1 MFGPLIFGSAKG
13 WVSAL
18 SHDDGHPVHHVVG
31 HALPVPGLLD
41 RLHLAELIRCPAPQF
56 GGTGILCRPPEGPGA
71 PRPAPSS
78 GAEFRVLPG
87 SSAVGADFHP
97 IDGCRPGPGPPAQD
111 LRTTVDHTDPAHEVG
126 ESGWLQQR
134 TRPDPAH
141 RFTGFVAL

>member
-56 GGTGILCRPPEGPGA
+56 GGTGILCRPPEGPG
-71 PRPAPSS
+71 
-78 GAEFRVLPG
+78 
-87 SSAVGADFHP
+87 
-97 IDGCRPGPGPPAQD
+97 PPAQD

-141 RFTGFVAL
+141 RFTGFVALLEPV